1 MIEPTQ
7 AKKSKGKNVYLTL
20 LTSTLLLS
28 AFTFGGGYVIVPLMR
43 KRFVEE
49 LDWIEEDEMLNIVA
63 IAQSAPGPIT
73 VNASIL
79 IGYKMAGI
87 PGALLTLLGTI
98 TPPLVTITIIAS
110 FYTAFRSDPIVA
122 AALYGMQA
130 GVAAIIADIVLTMG
144 SRIIGRK
151 RWSSILI
158 MLAAFLAATL
168 AGFSVSYIILASG
181 AIGALR
187 FFWRRKKANNATAT
201 QVDDDEAQ
209 KGGEL

>member
-1 MIEPTQ
+1 MIEPTR
-7 AKKSKGKNVYLTL
+7 AKKPKGKNVYLTL

-98 TPPLVTITIIAS
+98 TPPLVIITIIAT
-110 FYTAFRSDPIVA
+110 FYTAFRSNPIVA

-130 GVAAIIADIVLTMG
+130 GVAAIIADVVLTMG
-144 SRIIGRK
+144 SRIIRRK

-158 MLAAFLAATL
+158 MLGAFLAATL

-187 FFWRRKKANNATAT
+187 FLWRRKKTNNAPAA
-201 QVDDDEAQ
+201 QVDDDEVQ

>member
-98 TPPLVTITIIAS
+98 TPPLV
-110 FYTAFRSDPIVA
+110 
-122 AALYGMQA
+122 
-130 GVAAIIADIVLTMG
+130 
-144 SRIIGRK
+144 
-151 RWSSILI
+151 
-158 MLAAFLAATL
+158 
-168 AGFSVSYIILASG
+168 
-181 AIGALR
+181 
-187 FFWRRKKANNATAT
+187 
-201 QVDDDEAQ
+201 
-209 KGGEL
+209 